1 MLCVLSSVMVG
12 VVEFCLGFCLFEW
25 GRSFQALYV
34 GKPETTPN
42 SPTIPVKAE
51 SCLNSRRK
59 KTKVMCG
66 REEGG
71 GEKYV
76 N

>member
-1 MLCVLSSVMVG
+1 MLCVLFSVMVG

-34 GKPETTPN
+34 GKLETTPN

-51 SCLNSRRK
+51 SCLNSCK
-59 KTKVMCG
+59 KRLRICV
-66 REEGG
+66 GG
-71 GEKYV
+71 KRVVEK
-76 N
+76 NT